1 MAKIINAETLFT
13 MEYPKDLNLWGD
25 FIFRGTLNAL
35 IGGSDTG
42 KSTLL
47 RQLGLAI
54 AAGAEQFLG
63 CPLKLRTRSALIVS
77 IEDGDHSVAQV
88 FQERYRDLPK
98 EGQDRLDFMFELE
111 ESAAHAIARALEKT
125 AYDVVFID
133 CYSDAYTGKSGND
146 QMETK
151 RFLREFDILAKK
163 YNIAIVFL
171 HHLNKAADESRVT
184 KGDATGS
191 AAFEQKMRS
200 IFTLTK
206 TGYSSPMRHLKIVK
220 GNYASNE
227 AKQTMHSLMF
237 NQETLRFE
245 YRGSEQID
253 SEKEVI
259 EDAKKIEIVRYLLE
273 SGVEK
278 RGQGITYDDAPSA
291 VFEEFGIERKKG
303 ALHSWVKK
311 LKHRIDE
318 IKPE

>member
-25 FIFRGTLNAL
+25 FIFRGALNAL

-54 AAGAEQFLG
+54 AAGEEQFLG
-63 CPLKLRTRSALIVS
+63 FPLKLRTKSALIVS
-77 IEDGDHSVAQV
+77 IEDGLHSVAQV
-88 FQERYRDLPK
+88 FQEKYGDLTK

-111 ESAAHAIARALEKT
+111 ESAAHAIALELEKT
-125 AYDVVFID
+125 EYDVVFID

-146 QMETK
+146 QTETK

-171 HHLNKAADESRVT
+171 HHLNKSAKEDNVH

-206 TGYSSPMRHLKIVK
+206 TGYSSPMRYMKIVK

-227 AKQTMHSLMF
+227 AKQTQHELMF
-237 NQETLRFE
+237 NQKTLRFE
-245 YRGSEQID
+245 YQRSEQY
-253 SEKEVI
+253 K
-259 EDAKKIEIVRYLLE
+259 AKKNDIEESMKIKVVRYLLE
-273 SGVEK
+273 LKADVRGSGF
-278 RGQGITYDDAPSA
+278 TYNDAPSA
-291 VFEEFGIERKKG
+291 IFEEFGIKRKRG
-303 ALHSWVKK
+303 AFQSWVKK
-311 LKHRIDE
+311 YQHRIDE